1 VDKEYNPT
9 LSLIYLPHL
18 DYCLQKY
25 GPHDTKVIPVHLREV
40 DKVVGEL
47 VMYYEQSHPNVKI
60 VILSEYGISPVTEV
74 VYPNKILREAGY
86 ITVRKENYGETLDC
100 GASLAFA
107 MADHQVA
114 HVFVKDKKQIPLVKQ
129 LFSQTPGI
137 EHVLD
142 AADQDK
148 YYNSGNPSR
157 AGGAFHS
164 QRSGDILLVSKPSA
178 WFAYYYWKEESQ
190 APDFARCVAIH
201 RKPGYDPAE
210 MFFRYKSTFL
220 GMLYLFFKIFLV
232 YVLHLR
238 LTVDATPLHC
248 DMIRGSH
255 GALPKDDM
263 FKPWYYC

>member
-47 VMYYEQSHPNVKI
+47 VTYYEQSHPNVKI

-148 YYNSGNPSR
+148 YYNSGSKSP
-157 AGGAFHS
+157 
-164 QRSGDILLVSKPSA
+164 LL
-178 WFAYYYWKEESQ
+178 
-190 APDFARCVAIH
+190 
-201 RKPGYDPAE
+201 
-210 MFFRYKSTFL
+210 L
-220 GMLYLFFKIFLV
+220 LF
-232 YVLHLR
+232 
-238 LTVDATPLHC
+238 
-248 DMIRGSH
+248 
-255 GALPKDDM
+255 
-263 FKPWYYC
+263 

>member
-1 VDKEYNPT
+1 MDKEYNPT

-47 VMYYEQSHPNVKI
+47 VTYYEQSHPNVKI

-86 ITVRKENYGETLDC
+86 IAVRKENYGETLDC

-148 YYNSGNPSR
+148 YYNSGSKSP
-157 AGGAFHS
+157 
-164 QRSGDILLVSKPSA
+164 LL
-178 WFAYYYWKEESQ
+178 
-190 APDFARCVAIH
+190 
-201 RKPGYDPAE
+201 
-210 MFFRYKSTFL
+210 L
-220 GMLYLFFKIFLV
+220 LF
-232 YVLHLR
+232 
-238 LTVDATPLHC
+238 
-248 DMIRGSH
+248 
-255 GALPKDDM
+255 
-263 FKPWYYC
+263 